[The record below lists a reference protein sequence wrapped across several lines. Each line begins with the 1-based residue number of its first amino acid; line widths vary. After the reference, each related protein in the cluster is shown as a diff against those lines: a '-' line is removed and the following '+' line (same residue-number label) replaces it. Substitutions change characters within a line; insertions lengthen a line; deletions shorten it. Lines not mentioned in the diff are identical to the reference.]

1 MIKINLLPKEARK
14 RVGIWDQ
21 IFILAAILILTFG
34 GIGFTW
40 RYLNGVIEQ
49 KQAAIEKTKQRLAE
63 LQKVIDEIKAFEKQR
78 AALEQK
84 LQVIAKLEKEQ
95 KLPVHLLDELY
106 LTLVDDMWLRG
117 AQQAAENLSLQGSA
131 LSNPVVANYMKSLE
145 KSFENVELVIS
156 QARVVGTREVRDFQI
171 TATLKIAK
179 EQPEGAPP
187 QPETPPK

>member
-34 GIGFTW
+34 GIGVTW
-40 RYLNGVIEQ
+40 RYLNGIIEQ
-49 KQAAIEKTKQRLAE
+49 KQAAIEKTNQRLAE

-95 KLPVHLLDELY
+95 KVPVHLLDDLY

-117 AQQAAENLSLQGSA
+117 VQQGGEALSLQGTA

-145 KSFENVELVIS
+145 KSFGAVELVIS
-156 QARVVGTREVRDFQI
+156 QVRPVGAREVRDFQI
-171 TATLKIAK
+171 TATVKIAQ

-187 QPETPPK
+187 QPGTPAP

>member
-34 GIGFTW
+34 GIGVTW

-63 LQKVIDEIKAFEKQR
+63 LQKVIDEIKAFEQQR

-106 LTLVDDMWLRG
+106 LTLVDDMWLR
-117 AQQAAENLSLQGSA
+117 AVQQAGEALSIQGSA

-145 KSFENVELVIS
+145 KSFGNVELVIS
-156 QARVVGTREVRDFQI
+156 QARPVGTREVRDFQL
-171 TATLKIAK
+171 TATLKIVQ

-187 QPETPPK
+187 QPGTPAK

>member
-34 GIGFTW
+34 GIAITW
-40 RYLNGVIEQ
+40 RYLNGIIEQ

-63 LQKVIDEIKAFEKQR
+63 LQKVIDEIKAFEQQR

-95 KLPVHLLDELY
+95 KLPVHLLDDLY
-106 LTLVDDMWLRG
+106 LTLVDDLWLRG
-117 AQQAAENLSLQGSA
+117 VQQASENLFLQGSA

-145 KSFENVELVIS
+145 KSFGNVELVIS
-156 QARVVGTREVRDFQI
+156 QARPVGTREVRDFQI
-171 TATLKIAK
+171 TTTLKVLQ
-179 EQPEGAPP
+179 EQPEGASPQPGTPP
-187 QPETPPK
+187 Q